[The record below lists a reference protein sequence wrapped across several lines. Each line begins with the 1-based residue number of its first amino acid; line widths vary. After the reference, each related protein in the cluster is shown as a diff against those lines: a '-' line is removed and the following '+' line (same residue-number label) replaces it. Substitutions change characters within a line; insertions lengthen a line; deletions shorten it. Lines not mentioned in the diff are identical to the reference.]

1 MPDVYTQIT
10 EAPPAILDGL
20 MTVLERRAADP
31 QQRAILHTYLTD
43 MAIPQG
49 ARVLEVGCG
58 TGAVTRVLGAWP
70 GVGEAIG
77 VDPSPAFVTKA
88 RGARGRADDAGL
100 CGSGWAGAALCQS
113 HA

>member
-10 EAPPAILDGL
+10 EAPPAILGGL

-31 QQRAILHTYLTD
+31 QQRAMLHTYLTD

-58 TGAVTRVLGAWP
+58 TGAVMCVLGAWP

-88 RGARGRADDAGL
+88 RGLGAGL
-100 CGSGWAGAALCQS
+100 TTPAFAAADGAGAALCQS